1 MSVDDSGIVGQLTAV
16 ILTLINSGA
25 GLRAIL
31 MLIHIAHAEED
42 RAAYKK
48 KMKNLMLFVI
58 IANSITGLVATLLSY
73 IS

>member
-1 MSVDDSGIVGQLTAV
+1 
-16 ILTLINSGA
+16 
-25 GLRAIL
+25 

-48 KMKNLMLFVI
+48 KMKNLLLFVI
-58 IANSITGLVATLLSY
+58 IANSITGLVATILSY

>member
-42 RAAYKK
+42 RVAYKK

-58 IANSITGLVATLLSY
+58 IANSITGFVATLLSY

>member
-16 ILTLINSGA
+16 ILALINSGA
-25 GLRAIL
+25 GLRVIL
-31 MLIHIAHAEED
+31 MLIHMAHAEED
-42 RAAYKK
+42 RTAYKK

-58 IANSITGLVATLLSY
+58 LANSITGLVATILSY

>member
-42 RAAYKK
+42 RVAYKK
-48 KMKNLMLFVI
+48 KMKNLLLFVI

>member
-1 MSVDDSGIVGQLTAV
+1 MSVDDSGIIGQLTAV

-25 GLRAIL
+25 GLRVIL
-31 MLIHIAHAEED
+31 MLIHMAHAEED
-42 RAAYKK
+42 RTAYKK

-58 IANSITGLVATLLSY
+58 LANSITGLVATILSY

>member
-31 MLIHIAHAEED
+31 MLIHIPHAE
-42 RAAYKK
+42 
-48 KMKNLMLFVI
+48 
-58 IANSITGLVATLLSY
+58 
-73 IS
+73 

>member
-1 MSVDDSGIVGQLTAV
+1 MNVDDSGIVGQLTTV

-31 MLIHIAHAEED
+31 MLIHIVHAEED
-42 RAAYKK
+42 REAYKK
-48 KMKNLMLFVI
+48 KMKNLLLFVI
-58 IANSITGLVATLLSY
+58 IANSITGLVATILSY

>member
-42 RAAYKK
+42 RVAYKK
-48 KMKNLMLFVI
+48 KMKNLLLFVI
-58 IANSITGLVATLLSY
+58 IANSITGLVATILSY

>member
-31 MLIHIAHAEED
+31 MLIHMAHAEED
-42 RAAYKK
+42 RTAYKK

-58 IANSITGLVATLLSY
+58 LANSITSLVATILSY

>member
-1 MSVDDSGIVGQLTAV
+1 MNVDDSGIVGQLTAV

-31 MLIHIAHAEED
+31 MLTHIAHAEED

-48 KMKNLMLFVI
+48 KMKNLLLFVI

>member
-1 MSVDDSGIVGQLTAV
+1 MSIDDSGIIGQLTAV

-31 MLIHIAHAEED
+31 MLIHIVHTEED

-48 KMKNLMLFVI
+48 K
-58 IANSITGLVATLLSY
+58 
-73 IS
+73 

>member
-25 GLRAIL
+25 GLRVIL
-31 MLIHIAHAEED
+31 MLIHMAHAEED
-42 RAAYKK
+42 RTAYKK

-58 IANSITGLVATLLSY
+58 LANSITGLVATILSY